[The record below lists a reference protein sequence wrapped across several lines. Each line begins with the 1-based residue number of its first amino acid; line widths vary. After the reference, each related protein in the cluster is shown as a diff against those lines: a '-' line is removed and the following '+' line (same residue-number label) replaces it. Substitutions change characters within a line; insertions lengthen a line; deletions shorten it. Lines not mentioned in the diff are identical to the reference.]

1 MSWVRIWVHLVFST
15 KHQQHFLNTLDLRK
29 NVFEHIAENAKEKE
43 IWLDCVNGFTQHVHC
58 LISLGKDQTMSKV
71 AQLIKGESSYW
82 INKNNLTASKF
93 AWQDDYWAVS
103 VSNSHVDKVRKY
115 IQDQEDHHRIKTFD
129 EEIGVFMKKFG
140 FEVIKGADD
149 CENKPN

>member
-15 KHQQHFLNTLDLRK
+15 KNQQHFLNTLDLRK
-29 NVFEHIAENAKEKE
+29 NVFEHIVENAKEKE
-43 IWLDCVNGFTQHVHC
+43 IWLDCVNGFSQHAHC
-58 LISLGKDQTMSKV
+58 LISLRKDQTMSKV

-103 VSNSHVDKVRKY
+103 ISKSHVDKVRKY

-129 EEIGVFMKKFG
+129 QEIEVFMKKFG
-140 FEVIKGADD
+140 FDVIKGADD
-149 CENKPN
+149 SDNKQN